1 MDYDLLK
8 RLCETPSIAGREEAL
23 RELVRETLAPL
34 ADEVRVDTLGNVIAS
49 RKGQQG
55 ARTVMLAAHMDE
67 IGFLVKFID
76 KRGFLRLQPV
86 GGFDPRTLV
95 AQRVL
100 VHTAATSLRGAL
112 MPATKPIHI
121 LDGEPKAVKMEELF
135 VDLGLPVEQVNELV
149 EVGDTV
155 TMDRTT
161 ERLGDCVISKSL
173 DDRLG
178 IFVMIEALRATR
190 NPQVS
195 VLAVAT
201 VQEEVGLRGATTAG
215 YDLQPDIAVAIDTTL
230 AVDIPGMDEELA
242 VTRQGAGAAIKVMD
256 SSSISHPKLVRQ
268 FREIA
273 RREGIPHQMEILPRG
288 GTDAGAIQRS
298 RAGVAAITLSIPNR
312 YVHTVN
318 ESAHLGDIQASIDL
332 LARFLEEAHS
342 SDLSY

>member
-23 RELVRETLAPL
+23 RELMRETLAPL
-34 ADEVRVDTLGNVIAS
+34 ADSVRVDTLGNVIAS
-49 RKGQQG
+49 RKGPG

-76 KRGFLRLQPV
+76 KRGFLRLQAV

-95 AQRVL
+95 AQRVI
-100 VHTAATSLRGAL
+100 VHTASTSLRGAL

-121 LDGEPKAVKMEELF
+121 LEGEPKAVKMEELF

-161 ERLGDCVISKSL
+161 ERLGECVISKSL

-178 IFVMIEALRATR
+178 IFVMVEALRATR

-195 VLAVAT
+195 DA
-201 VQEEVGLRGATTAG
+201 GGGHGAGGGGAARRHTAG
-215 YDLQPDIAVAIDTTL
+215 YDLQPDIAVALDTTL
-230 AVDIPGMDEELA
+230 AVDLPGMDEELA

-256 SSSISHPKLVRQ
+256 SSSISHPKLVRH

-273 RREGIPHQMEILPRG
+273 RRGGHPAPDGDPAARRHRCWGDPAQPGRRG
-288 GTDAGAIQRS
+288 RDHPLDPQS
-298 RAGVAAITLSIPNR
+298 LRAYGERDCP
-312 YVHTVN
+312 
-318 ESAHLGDIQASIDL
+318 
-332 LARFLEEAHS
+332 
-342 SDLSY
+342 